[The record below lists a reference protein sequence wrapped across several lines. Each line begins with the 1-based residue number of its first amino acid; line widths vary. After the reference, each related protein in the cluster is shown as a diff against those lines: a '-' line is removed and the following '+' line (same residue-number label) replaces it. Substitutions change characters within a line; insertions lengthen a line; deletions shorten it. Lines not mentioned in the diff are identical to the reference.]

1 MAQTILFL
9 LNLDHKYGVFMKK
22 KLFTRFILL
31 IALGLAVVAPF
42 TFLEPKPLVI
52 VAEVSVE
59 PEPEKVIV
67 PVVEKVKIIEKP
79 LHQVSLPDFSAIYD
93 IPTKKYEFFS
103 FIRPAI
109 EAKNNEL
116 AQDRAKLEFWHE
128 QISLGLGLTETE
140 QISLQALIKAYRINK
155 KASNLQQVNDL
166 LLRVDIIPTPLVLV
180 QAANESAWGTSR
192 FARIG
197 LNFFGIWCYRTG
209 CGMVPGGRNTGAKHE
224 VAAFQSV
231 DEAVSG
237 YFNNINKHNAYH
249 VFRTIRAE
257 LRAQD
262 QPLDAE
268 ILATGLLPYSERG
281 AHYVLDITD
290 MLRHNQRYF
299 VNIDNEQTALAD

>member
-1 MAQTILFL
+1 MKIMIFVRL
-9 LNLDHKYGVFMKK
+9 LLSLALVVA
-22 KLFTRFILL
+22 LL
-31 IALGLAVVAPF
+31 APF
-42 TFLEPKPLVI
+42 TFLVPNPIVVVAAPKVQ
-52 VAEVSVE
+52 VE
-59 PEPEKVIV
+59 PVEIV
-67 PVVEKVKIIEKP
+67 VPIVEKVKVIEKP
-79 LHQVSLPDFSAIYD
+79 LHSVDLPDFAAIYD
-93 IPTKKYEFFS
+93 IPTKKRRFFE

-109 EAKNNEL
+109 AAKNTQL
-116 AQDRAKLEFWHE
+116 AHDRAKLEYWHE
-128 QISLGLGLTETE
+128 QVSLGLGLSVEE
-140 QISLQALIKAYRINK
+140 QVELQVFTKQYRINEQ
-155 KASNLQQVNDL
+155 SSTLQQINDL
-166 LLRVDIIPTPLVLV
+166 LMRVDIIPSSLVLV

-231 DEAVSG
+231 DAAVSG

-281 AHYVLDITD
+281 AQYVLDITD

-299 VNIDNEQTALAD
+299 VAPSSHTAMAD

>member
-1 MAQTILFL
+1 
-9 LNLDHKYGVFMKK
+9 MKT
-22 KLFTRFILL
+22 KLFIRFTSCLAL
-31 IALGLAVVAPF
+31 VIAIAAPF
-42 TFLEPKPLVI
+42 TYLVPEPLVT
-52 VAEVSVE
+52 
-59 PEPEKVIV
+59 
-67 PVVEKVKIIEKP
+67 VVEVAVEKEADKVVVQIVEKPKVIEKP
-79 LHQVSLPDFSAIYD
+79 LHQVDLPDFAAIYD
-93 IPTKKYEFFS
+93 IPTKKRRFFA
-103 FIRPAI
+103 FVRPAI

-116 AQDRAKLEFWHE
+116 AEDRSKLEHWHE
-128 QISLGLGLTETE
+128 QISLGLGLTVEE
-140 QISLQALIKAYRINK
+140 ESSLQALIKAYRINK
-155 KASNLQQVNDL
+155 EASTLQQINDL
-166 LLRVDIIPTPLVLV
+166 LVRVDIIPTSLVLV

-197 LNFFGIWCYRTG
+197 LNFFGIWCYKTG

-231 DEAVSG
+231 DSAVSG

-281 AHYVLDITD
+281 AQYVLDLTD

-299 VNIDNEQTALAD
+299 IKPSTEQTASAD